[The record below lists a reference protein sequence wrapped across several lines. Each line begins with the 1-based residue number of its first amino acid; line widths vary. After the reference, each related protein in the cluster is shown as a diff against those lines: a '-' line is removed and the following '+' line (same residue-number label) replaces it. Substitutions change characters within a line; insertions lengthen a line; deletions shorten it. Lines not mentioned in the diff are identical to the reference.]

1 MLTKVVIVIHSPKG
15 YHFSLMQILSTNH
28 LTVASMHL
36 GVWSWLRQSPEL
48 QTECQNGKERC
59 SDIHANKIL
68 VNSENWTLN

>member
-15 YHFSLMQILSTNH
+15 YNFSLMQILSTNH

-48 QTECQNGKERC
+48 QTECQN
-59 SDIHANKIL
+59 DIHANKIL